1 MSFQVP
7 TSYVSQYKSNVELL
21 LQQKGSRLRGLVRN
35 ETQNAEFD
43 FYDRIGPVEAQEVTG
58 RHQDTPLI
66 STPHDRRRCSLRD
79 FDWADMIDKKDR
91 IRMLIDPTGPYAM
104 NAMYALGRKQD
115 DVIIEAMFDNA
126 WTGKTGSTAVA
137 FPAAQVV
144 AVNYVESG
152 SAANSGLTIG
162 KLRRAKEMMDAA
174 EVDPDEERYIGV
186 TAKQVTDLLKT
197 TEVTSADY
205 NTVKALVEGKVDTFM
220 GFKFTRTER
229 LLTDVNAYRRLP
241 CWVKSGVL
249 FAAGEEINVD
259 IGPRR
264 DKRNSIQVYVNGTF
278 GSTRMDEQK
287 VIEIKCLEA

>member
-35 ETQNAEFD
+35 ETQNSEFD
-43 FYDRIGPVEAQEVTG
+43 FYDRIGPVEAQEITG

-104 NAMYALGRKQD
+104 NAMYALGRRQD

-126 WTGKTGSTAVA
+126 YTGKTGSTIVA
-137 FPAAQVV
+137 FPASNVI

-152 SAANSGLTIG
+152 AAANSGLTIG
-162 KLRRAKEMMDAA
+162 KLRRAKEQMDAA

-186 TAKQVTDLLKT
+186 TAKQVTDLLRT
-197 TEVTSADY
+197 TEVTSSDY
-205 NTVKALVEGKVDTFM
+205 NTVKALVEGNVDTFM
-220 GFKFTRTER
+220 GFKFVRTER
-229 LLTDVNAYRRLP
+229 LLTDDNAYRRLP
-241 CWVKSGVL
+241 VWVKSGVL
-249 FAAGEEINVD
+249 FASGEEINVD

-278 GSTRMDEQK
+278 GSTRMDEPK
-287 VIEIKCLEA
+287 VLEIKCLEA

>member
-35 ETQNAEFD
+35 ETQNSEFE

-115 DVIIEAMFDNA
+115 DVIIESFFDNA
-126 WTGKTGSTAVA
+126 YTGKTGSTIVA
-137 FPAAQVV
+137 FPAANVI
-144 AVNYVESG
+144 AVNYVDKL
-152 SAANSGLTIG
+152 AAGNYGLTID
-162 KLRRAKEMMDAA
+162 KLRRANEMLDAA

-186 TAKQVTDLLKT
+186 TAKQVSDLLRT
-197 TEVTSADY
+197 TEVTSSDY
-205 NTVKALVEGKVDTFM
+205 NSVKALVEGKVDTFM
-220 GFKFTRTER
+220 GFKFVKTER
-229 LLTDVNAYRRLP
+229 LLTDDNAYRRLP
-241 CWVKSGVL
+241 VWVKSGVL
-249 FAAGEEINVD
+249 FASGEEINVD

-278 GSTRMDEQK
+278 GSTRMDEPK
-287 VIEIKCLEA
+287 VLEIKCLEL

>member
-35 ETQNAEFD
+35 ETQNSEFD
-43 FYDRIGPVEAQEVTG
+43 FYDRIGPVEAQEITG

-104 NAMYALGRKQD
+104 NAMYALGRRQD

-126 WTGKTGSTAVA
+126 YTGKTGSTIVA
-137 FPAAQVV
+137 FPASNVI

-152 SAANSGLTIG
+152 AAANSGLTIG
-162 KLRRAKEMMDAA
+162 KLRRAKEQMDAA

-186 TAKQVTDLLKT
+186 TAKQVTDLLRT
-197 TEVTSADY
+197 TEVTSSDY

-220 GFKFTRTER
+220 GFKFVRTER
-229 LLTDVNAYRRLP
+229 LLTDDNAYRRLP
-241 CWVKSGVL
+241 VWVKSGVL
-249 FAAGEEINVD
+249 FASGEEINVD

-278 GSTRMDEQK
+278 GATRMDEPK
-287 VIEIKCLEA
+287 VLEIKCLEA

>member
-21 LQQKGSRLRGLVRN
+21 LQQKGSRLRGLVRS
-35 ETQNAEFD
+35 ETQNSEFD
-43 FYDRIGPVEAQEVTG
+43 FYDRIGPVEAQEITG

-104 NAMYALGRKQD
+104 NAMYALGRRQD

-126 WTGKTGSTAVA
+126 YTGKTGSTIVA
-137 FPAAQVV
+137 FPASNVI

-152 SAANSGLTIG
+152 AAANSGLTIG
-162 KLRRAKEMMDAA
+162 KLRRAKEQMDAA

-186 TAKQVTDLLKT
+186 TAKQVTDLLRT
-197 TEVTSADY
+197 TEVTSSDY

-220 GFKFTRTER
+220 GFKFVRTER
-229 LLTDVNAYRRLP
+229 LLTDDNAYRRLP
-241 CWVKSGVL
+241 VWVKSGVL
-249 FAAGEEINVD
+249 FASGEEINVD

-278 GSTRMDEQK
+278 GATRMDEPK
-287 VIEIKCLEA
+287 VLEIKCLEQ

>member
-35 ETQNAEFD
+35 ETQNSEFD
-43 FYDRIGPVEAQEVTG
+43 FYDRIGSVEAQEVTG

-115 DVIIEAMFDNA
+115 DVIIESFFDSA
-126 WTGKTGSTAVA
+126 YTGKTGSAIVA
-137 FPAAQVV
+137 FPSSNVI

-162 KLRRAKEMMDAA
+162 KLRRAKEQMDAA

-186 TAKQVTDLLKT
+186 TAKQVTDLLRT
-197 TEVTSADY
+197 TEVTSSDY

-220 GFKFTRTER
+220 GFKFVRTER
-229 LLTDVNAYRRLP
+229 LLTDDNAYRRLP
-241 CWVKSGVL
+241 VWVKSGVL
-249 FAAGEEINVD
+249 FASGEEINVD

-278 GSTRMDEQK
+278 GATRMDEPK
-287 VIEIKCLEA
+287 VLEIKCLEA